1 MIFFKKERGYYFHNF
16 WFMKQFVIIVFAF
29 LSALFFIPS
38 IYNITQSQSINI
50 EEKEVLYQLPYPG
63 LLPDHPLYL
72 VKVVRDNI
80 LLFTTRDNYKKSNLY
95 LHLSD
100 KHMSASIEL
109 ADKGSEQLAIKEL
122 IKAEDQFLHIPNL
135 LKEIKDQG
143 GSYPSDFTLELYQ
156 SNAKHKQ
163 VIADVMEKTTQAEID
178 TLQSLLKKN
187 EEAKV
192 ELDKLQ

>member
-1 MIFFKKERGYYFHNF
+1 
-16 WFMKQFVIIVFAF
+16 MKHVVIIVIAF

-38 IYNITQSQSINI
+38 IYDITQSQSINI

-63 LLPDHPLYL
+63 LLPDHPLYF
-72 VKVVRDNI
+72 VKVIRDNI
-80 LLFTTRDNYKKSNLY
+80 LLFTTRDNYKKANLY

-100 KHMSASIEL
+100 KHMAASIEL
-109 ADKGSEQLAIKEL
+109 ANKGTEQLATNEL
-122 IKAEDQFLHIPNL
+122 VKAEDKFMQIPDL
-135 LKEIKDQG
+135 LQEIKEQG

-163 VIADVMEKTTQAEID
+163 VITDVMEKTTQAEID
-178 TLQSLLKKN
+178 TLQALLKKN

-192 ELDKLQ
+192 ALDKLQ

>member
-1 MIFFKKERGYYFHNF
+1 
-16 WFMKQFVIIVFAF
+16 MKQFVIIVLAF
-29 LSALFFIPS
+29 LSALFFVPS

-72 VKVVRDNI
+72 VKVIRDNI
-80 LLFTTRDNYKKSNLY
+80 LLFTTRDNYKKANLY

-100 KHMSASIEL
+100 KHMAASIEL
-109 ADKGSEQLAIKEL
+109 ANKGTEQLAIKEMM
-122 IKAEDQFLHIPNL
+122 KAEDKFLRIPEL
-135 LKEIKDQG
+135 LKEVKEQG
-143 GSYPSDFTLELYQ
+143 GSYPSDFMLELYQ

-163 VIADVMEKTTQAEID
+163 VITDVMEKTTQAEID

-187 EEAKV
+187 EEAKTAV
-192 ELDKLQ
+192 EELR

>member
-1 MIFFKKERGYYFHNF
+1 
-16 WFMKQFVIIVFAF
+16 MKQFVIIVLAF
-29 LSALFFIPS
+29 LSALFFVPS

-72 VKVVRDNI
+72 VKVMRDNI
-80 LLFTTRDNYKKSNLY
+80 LLFTTRDNYKKANLY

-100 KHMSASIEL
+100 KHMSAAMEL
-109 ADKGSEQLAIKEL
+109 ANKGTEQLAIKEL
-122 IKAEDQFLHIPNL
+122 MKAEDKFLHIPEL
-135 LKEIKDQG
+135 LKEVKEQG
-143 GSYPSDFTLELYQ
+143 GSYPSDFMPELYQ

-163 VIADVMEKTTQAEID
+163 VITDVMEKTTQAEID

-187 EEAKV
+187 EEAKSS
-192 ELDKLQ
+192 LDKLR